1 MLKSLSDT
9 ETECMNPL
17 LLPEYLM
24 EKIRRLG
31 EKAGGVRREE
41 LLNMVI
47 PVGLT
52 IIIGV
57 FLSGATYVI
66 TYFKAVPWMI
76 DLTSY
81 GYGVYFYIPRALGD
95 PLSQTS
101 LEMIYI
107 LISYL
112 FAGIGLI
119 LLIRGS
125 RSVSQRSTIVMLG
138 ITFLTIS
145 LVMIVGLDYLKTKPL

>member
-1 MLKSLSDT
+1 
-9 ETECMNPL
+9 
-17 LLPEYLM
+17 M

-112 FAGIGLI
+112 FAGIGLL

-125 RSVSQRSTIVMLG
+125 RSVSQRSMIVMLG

-145 LVMIVGLDYLKTKPL
+145 LVMIVGLDYLKTRSVG

>member
-1 MLKSLSDT
+1 
-9 ETECMNPL
+9 
-17 LLPEYLM
+17 M

-57 FLSGATYVI
+57 FLSGAIYVI

-112 FAGIGLI
+112 FAGIGLL

-125 RSVSQRSTIVMLG
+125 RSVSQRSMIVMLG

-145 LVMIVGLDYLKTKPL
+145 LVMIVGLDYLKTRSVG

>member
-1 MLKSLSDT
+1 
-9 ETECMNPL
+9 MNPL

-24 EKIRRLG
+24 EKIRRWS

-41 LLNMVI
+41 MLSMIIL
-47 PVGLT
+47 VGLT
-52 IIIGV
+52 ITIGV

-95 PLSQTS
+95 YLSQTS

-112 FAGIGLI
+112 FAGIGVT

-125 RSVSQRSTIVMLG
+125 RSVSQRNTVVIFG
-138 ITFLTIS
+138 IIFLTIS
-145 LVMIVGLDYLKTKPL
+145 LVMIVGLDYLKTQALR